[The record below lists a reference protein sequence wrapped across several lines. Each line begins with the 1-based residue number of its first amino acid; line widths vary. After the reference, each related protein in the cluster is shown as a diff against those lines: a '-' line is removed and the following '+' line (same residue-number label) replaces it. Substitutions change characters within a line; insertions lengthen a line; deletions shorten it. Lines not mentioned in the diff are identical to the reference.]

1 MIKMLFKII
10 PRMNLTPAPDLLKD
24 FFKLTLTEKILK
36 GNCIEKFE
44 EEFANYIGTKHA
56 IAVSSGRYG
65 MKLILESLK
74 LKKGDEII
82 VPTYTLDA
90 LPVLIKNMSL
100 KPVFVDITQKKF
112 NIDSKLIER
121 RISKKTKAILATHL
135 FGTACD
141 LDKILKIA
149 KKYSLY
155 VIEDCAHS
163 LGTEFKGK
171 KVGYYGKASFFSLEL
186 RKPIN
191 TLGGGIITT
200 NDDKLA
206 KKIRMK
212 IGKLDYSYKEILMKI
227 LMYYSEFILLNSFL
241 YYFVAK
247 ILHSKFR
254 KKIRYVYQKYHRSSS
269 NVTKFTN
276 FQAILGLKQLKILDT
291 SNKNRVEKA
300 KLMTKLLS
308 RKKSIILPKSIKNS
322 NHIYYSYVI
331 LTNQNAQQLS
341 DRLLKMGI
349 DTSFGD
355 SIMQNCPANLGDKT
369 KYPQIEKI
377 MKFGL
382 ELPMYNRISQ
392 KNILYIA
399 KSIQKVI

>member
-1 MIKMLFKII
+1 MIKMLLKVI
-10 PRMNLTPAPDLLKD
+10 PRMNVIPVSGLLKE
-24 FFKLTLTEKILK
+24 FFKLMISKKILK

-44 EEFANYIGTKHA
+44 EKFANYIGTKHA
-56 IAVSSGRYG
+56 IAVSCGRYG
-65 MKLILESLK
+65 MKLILESLN
-74 LKKGDEII
+74 LKKDDEII
-82 VPTYTLDA
+82 VPAYTLDA
-90 LPVLIKNMSL
+90 LPIIIKEMGL
-100 KPVFVDITQKKF
+100 KPIFVDIEQNF
-112 NIDSKLIER
+112 NINANLIEEK
-121 RISKKTKAILATHL
+121 INKKTKVILATHL
-135 FGTACD
+135 FGATCNI
-141 LDKILKIA
+141 DKILKIA
-149 KKYSLY
+149 KKYNLY

-163 LGTEFKGK
+163 LGTEFKCK
-171 KVGYYGKASFFSLEL
+171 KVGSYGIASFFSLEL

-254 KKIRYVYQKYHRSSS
+254 KKIRYIYQKYHRSSS
-269 NVTKFTN
+269 NVNKITN
-276 FQAILGLKQLKILDT
+276 FQAILGLKQLKILDI

-300 KLMTKLLS
+300 KLLTKLLS

-322 NHIYYSYVI
+322 NHIFYSYVI
-331 LTNQNAQQLS
+331 ITDKNAQQLS

-349 DTSFGD
+349 DTSFED
-355 SIMQNCPANLGDKT
+355 YIMQNCPANLGDKT

-377 MKFGL
+377 MKTGL

-399 KSIQKVI
+399 KSIQKII

>member
-1 MIKMLFKII
+1 MIKMLLKVI
-10 PRMNLTPAPDLLKD
+10 PRMNVTPVSGLLKE
-24 FFKLTLTEKILK
+24 FFKLMISKKILK

-56 IAVSSGRYG
+56 IAVLSGRYG
-65 MKLILESLK
+65 MKLILESLN

-82 VPTYTLDA
+82 VPAYTLDA
-90 LPVLIKNMSL
+90 LPIIIKEMGL
-100 KPVFVDITQKKF
+100 KPIFVDIEQNF
-112 NIDSKLIER
+112 NINANLIEEK
-121 RISKKTKAILATHL
+121 INKKTKVILATQL

-141 LDKILKIA
+141 IDKILKIA
-149 KKYSLY
+149 KKYNLY

-171 KVGYYGKASFFSLEL
+171 KVGYYGIASFFSLEL

-212 IGKLDYSYKEILMKI
+212 IGKLDYSYKEVLMKI

-269 NVTKFTN
+269 SVNKFTN
-276 FQAILGLKQLKILDT
+276 FQAILGLKQLKILDV

-300 KLMTKLLS
+300 KLLTKLLS
-308 RKKSIILPKSIKNS
+308 RKKSIMLPKPIKNS
-322 NHIYYSYVI
+322 NHIFYSYVI
-331 LTNQNAQQLS
+331 ITDKNAQQLS

-399 KSIQKVI
+399 KSIQKII